1 MKNYFRV
8 STACDIKILEDFCNK
23 CAALGYTNNSSI
35 DKLKFNFVKE
45 NNGLYHYAFYKNKLV
60 SLAGCHHLPEVEN
73 NAYRIAFR
81 GVQLP
86 NKDVYQGLSKNHFNS
101 IVWRV
106 LLNYQIHHCTNA
118 GAENFYITTN
128 IKDSLGRIPKTDKI
142 FKLLSD
148 SNIVDNCGVIN
159 IFNTEQ
165 RLWKLNL
172 EKYDASRAAANVYQI
187 RKKCKFILHAPGEE
201 KLDAN
206 PIPILKALDQYLVG
220 DPYPIVD
227 KLLDKHGTDRPF
239 YVCDSTVE
247 EIKERF
253 PFADIEV
260 RMPRDKEKYLQNAIK
275 QGNERMMLEHVDY
288 WFHLPKTPL
297 YIKVRDIKY
306 NNPWFGFPTY
316 NQWEQK
322 LHLNKTLEEIWKDK
336 IDTCINT
343 ILIPGLMQ

>member
-1 MKNYFRV
+1 MKNQFRV
-8 STACDIKILEDFCNK
+8 TTSCDTDILEDFCNK

-35 DKLKFNFVKE
+35 DKLKFDFVKE
-45 NNGLYHYAFYKNKLV
+45 NNGIYHYAFLNNVLV
-60 SLAGCHHLPEVEN
+60 SLAGCHHLPQVSDT
-73 NAYRIAFR
+73 AYRIAYR

-86 NKDVYQGLSKNHFNS
+86 GVDTYKGLSRNHFNA
-101 IVWRV
+101 IPWRV
-106 LLNYQIHHCTNA
+106 LLNYQIDHCQQIGGTEFFTSTNV
-118 GAENFYITTN
+118 
-128 IKDSLGRIPKTDKI
+128 KDEFGRIPKTNKMMQYI
-142 FKLLSD
+142 SQKGIMIPF
-148 SNIVDNCGVIN
+148 GTIN
-159 IFNTEQ
+159 IFNTDQ

-172 EKYDASRAAANVYQI
+172 EKYDQSRAAANCFQV

-201 KLDAN
+201 KQNAN
-206 PIPILKALDQYLVG
+206 PIPILKSLDQYLVG

-239 YVCDSTVE
+239 YVCDSTIE

-260 RMPRDKEKYLQNAIK
+260 RMPRDKEKYLQNAVE

-288 WFHLPKTPL
+288 WFYLPKTPL

-322 LHLNKTLEEIWKDK
+322 LHPNKTLEEIWKDK

>member
-1 MKNYFRV
+1 MKNHFRV
-8 STACDIKILEDFCNK
+8 TTSCDTDILEDFCNK

-35 DKLKFNFVKE
+35 DKLKFDYITE
-45 NNGLYHYAFYKNKLV
+45 NNGAYFYAFLNDTLV
-60 SLAGCHHLPEVEN
+60 SLAGCYHFPELGDS
-73 NAYRIAFR
+73 AYRFSYR

-86 NKDVYQGLSKNHFNS
+86 GVDTYQGLSKNHFNS
-101 IVWRV
+101 IPWRV
-106 LLNYQIHHCTNA
+106 LLNYQIKHGLDR
-118 GAENFYITTN
+118 GATEFYTTTN
-128 IKDSLGRIPKTDKI
+128 IKDEFGRVPKTDKMMHYI
-142 FKLLSD
+142 SQKG
-148 SNIVDNCGVIN
+148 IVALHDTIN
-159 IFNTEQ
+159 IFNIEQ
-165 RLWKLNL
+165 RVWKLNL

-239 YVCDSTVE
+239 YICDSTVE

-260 RMPRDKEKYLQNAIK
+260 KMPRDKEKYLCDAIE
-275 QGNERMMLEHVDY
+275 QGNSRMMLEHVDY
-288 WFHLPKTPL
+288 WFHLPKTPR
-297 YIKVRDIKY
+297 YIEVRDIKY

-322 LHLNKTLEEIWKDK
+322 LQPNKTLEEIWKDK